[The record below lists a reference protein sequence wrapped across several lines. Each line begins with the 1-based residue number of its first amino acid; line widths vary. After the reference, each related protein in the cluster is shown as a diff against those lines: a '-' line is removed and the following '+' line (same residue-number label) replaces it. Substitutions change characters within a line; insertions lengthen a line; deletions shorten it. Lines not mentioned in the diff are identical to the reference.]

1 MNTEELREFCLK
13 LPGVTEDIKW
23 GHDLCFM
30 LADKM
35 FCVTG
40 MEADASISLKVYD
53 DKFDELTQEEGIIPA
68 PYLARYKW
76 VNISSSSNIKKKQ
89 LQELVKGSYEL
100 IKAGLSKKKLAS
112 LGIS

>member
-40 MEADASISLKVYD
+40 LEPNSSISLKVD
-53 DKFDELTQEEGIIPA
+53 DEKFEELTLEEGIIPA

-76 VNISSSSNIKKKQ
+76 VNISSSTHLKKKE
-89 LQELVKGSYEL
+89 LQELIKRSYEL
-100 IKAGLSKKKLAS
+100 IKSGLSKKKLTS
-112 LGIS
+112 LGL